1 MTTLAK
7 GFNFLFTRVRHYSK
21 LICNMKPTQRIGG
34 EKLVT
39 QSKVIVAPQTRNKL
53 IWIIPGF

>member
-7 GFNFLFTRVRHYSK
+7 GFNFLFSGARHYFK
-21 LICNMKPTQRIGG
+21 LICNMKPTQR
-34 EKLVT
+34 KLVERKT
-39 QSKVIVAPQTRNKL
+39 QSKLIVTPPTRNKL